1 MNPSLRHA
9 IFRVV
14 LPYMVFA
21 SLWILLSDELLAA
34 LLTDPTAITQWSI
47 YKGLAFV
54 VVTGLLL
61 SALLRVEVWARER
74 SEAAL
79 RKSEEAIHHGQALLQ
94 AITDGTSDAVYV
106 KDTQGVYLMFNSGA
120 CRAVGK
126 PREEVLGKDDAAL
139 FSPEDARQVME
150 GDRHVLESAITQTY
164 EELVSIGGVLHT
176 FLSTKGPIRDQQ
188 GKIIGL
194 FGIARDI
201 TDRKQYE
208 ERLRESERKYRE
220 LVECANSIILRWG
233 HDGKVIYLN
242 EFGQR
247 FFGYA
252 EAEICGRHVIGTIV
266 PETDLR
272 GMNMS
277 TLMDQICSNP
287 AAYEQNINENM
298 RRNGERV
305 WIAWT
310 NRIVFDE
317 QGKVKEILS
326 VGSDITARKRA
337 EEERDALQAQLIQ
350 SQKLE
355 SIGTLASGVA
365 HEINNPIMG
374 IQGYAQ
380 MIQDNVDP
388 QSTAAEYAEGIVKA
402 SQRVTTIVKNLLSFA
417 RVDKQPHQPARI
429 CDIVEGTLSLIRT
442 VLRHDQ
448 VVLEV
453 QVPDSLPP
461 IECRAQ
467 QIQQVIMNLLT
478 NARDALNDRYPEFDQ
493 NKKVI
498 ISARELSNAER
509 KISITDGHMPRAWVR
524 LTVEDHGMGIPDA
537 LRDRIVDPF
546 FTTKPR
552 DKGTGLGLSI
562 SHGIVKDH
570 GGVLWFESEVGHWTR
585 VHVDLPTIS
594 IG

>member
-1 MNPSLRHA
+1 MNPSLRRVH
-9 IFRVV
+9 FRVV

-21 SLWILLSDELLAA
+21 CLWILLSDELLAA
-34 LLTDPTAITQWSI
+34 LLTDPAAITHWSI

-61 SALLRVEVWARER
+61 SVLLRVEVWARER

-79 RKSEEAIHHGQALLQ
+79 RKSEEAIHHSQALLQ

-106 KDTQGVYLMFNSGA
+106 KDIKGVYLMLNSGV

-126 PREEVLGKDDAAL
+126 SREEVLGKDDATL
-139 FSPEDARQVME
+139 FSPEDARRVME
-150 GDRHVLESAITQTY
+150 GDRHVLETAITQTY

-188 GKIIGL
+188 GKVIGL

-233 HDGKVIYLN
+233 HDGTVIYLN

-247 FFGYA
+247 FFGYT

-277 TLMDQICSNP
+277 TLMDQIYSNP

-337 EEERDALQAQLIQ
+337 EDERDALQAQLIQ
-350 SQKLE
+350 AQKLE

-380 MIQDNVDP
+380 MIQDKVDP
-388 QSTAAEYAEGIVKA
+388 QSTEAEYAVGIVKA
-402 SQRVTTIVKNLLSFA
+402 SQRVSTIVKNLLSFA
-417 RVDKQPHQPARI
+417 RIDKQPHQPARM
-429 CDIVEGTLSLIRT
+429 CDIVEGTLSLIQT

-453 QVPDSLPP
+453 HVPDSLPQ
-461 IECRAQ
+461 IMCRSQ

-478 NARDALNDRYPEFDQ
+478 NARDALNERYPEFDQ
-493 NKKVI
+493 DKKVV
-498 ISARELSNAER
+498 ISAREISHAEGQTS
-509 KISITDGHMPRAWVR
+509 KTDSPVPRAWVR

-585 VHVDLPTIS
+585 VHVDLPAIS